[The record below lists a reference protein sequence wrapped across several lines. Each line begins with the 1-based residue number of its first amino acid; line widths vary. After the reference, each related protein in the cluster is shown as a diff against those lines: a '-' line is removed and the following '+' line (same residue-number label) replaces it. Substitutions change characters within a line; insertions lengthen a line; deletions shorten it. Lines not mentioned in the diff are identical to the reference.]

1 MTSWVDH
8 RSLDP
13 AEGSSRRQT
22 SLSAGA
28 TLLAPNRTRFRFW
41 APDSPRVGLEIAGG
55 IARDMQADG
64 DGWHSL
70 EVACGAGT
78 RYRYRI
84 GPELAVPDPASRAQ
98 DGDVGDS
105 SIVVDPGAYPWR
117 NADWRGRPWREAII
131 YEVHPGL
138 AGGFRGLAEDLPRLA
153 TLGITAVELMPIAD
167 FPGRRNW
174 GYDGVLPYAPDSAY
188 GTPDDLKALVDRA
201 HDLGL
206 MMLQDVVYNHFGPE
220 GNYLSAYASDFFSE
234 DQHTPW
240 GAAINFRHPVVRR
253 FFTENAIYW
262 LEEFQFD
269 GLRFDAVHAIA
280 ERDWLLELGREVR
293 EAIPADRHIHLVL
306 ENDHNDAGLLE
317 EAFTA
322 QWNDDA
328 HHAFHVV
335 MTGESGGYY
344 SDYAKQPAA
353 MLARCLEQG
362 FAFQGEASEYR
373 DGERRGSPSK
383 HLPPLRFVS
392 FLQNHDQIGNRALGE
407 RLAAIAEPEV
417 LRVGVALLLLS
428 PQIPLVFMGEEV
440 GAREPFLFFTD
451 YEGELAEAV
460 KSGRR
465 KEFGKFAEFSTPEAQ
480 RKIPDPNKPETF
492 DRSRPTFDA
501 QDEWANAWLG
511 FYGELMELRRTLIVP
526 HLDKARA
533 IQATALGRTALEAR
547 WQLGEGVE
555 LHLAANFGS
564 EPVALPKP
572 KGRRIFACG
581 DAEADAPDG
590 ELPGRCFLAHLQEP
604 G

>member
-206 MMLQDVVYNHFGPE
+206 MML
-220 GNYLSAYASDFFSE
+220 
-234 DQHTPW
+234 
-240 GAAINFRHPVVRR
+240 
-253 FFTENAIYW
+253 
-262 LEEFQFD
+262 
-269 GLRFDAVHAIA
+269 
-280 ERDWLLELGREVR
+280 
-293 EAIPADRHIHLVL
+293 
-306 ENDHNDAGLLE
+306 
-317 EAFTA
+317 
-322 QWNDDA
+322 
-328 HHAFHVV
+328 
-335 MTGESGGYY
+335 
-344 SDYAKQPAA
+344 A
-353 MLARCLEQG
+353 MLA
-362 FAFQGEASEYR
+362 
-373 DGERRGSPSK
+373 
-383 HLPPLRFVS
+383 
-392 FLQNHDQIGNRALGE
+392 QIAGQAR
-407 RLAAIAEPEV
+407 V
-417 LRVGVALLLLS
+417 L
-428 PQIPLVFMGEEV
+428 
-440 GAREPFLFFTD
+440 
-451 YEGELAEAV
+451 
-460 KSGRR
+460 
-465 KEFGKFAEFSTPEAQ
+465 
-480 RKIPDPNKPETF
+480 
-492 DRSRPTFDA
+492 
-501 QDEWANAWLG
+501 
-511 FYGELMELRRTLIVP
+511 
-526 HLDKARA
+526 
-533 IQATALGRTALEAR
+533 LGR
-547 WQLGEGVE
+547 
-555 LHLAANFGS
+555 
-564 EPVALPKP
+564 
-572 KGRRIFACG
+572 
-581 DAEADAPDG
+581 
-590 ELPGRCFLAHLQEP
+590 
-604 G
+604 